1 MRSLLGAAPMA
12 GAGPEPARIQDSYG
26 YRAFAQVHGP
36 AADSLDYA
44 AQVVTRE
51 LNAASENPLVD
62 PAGQAVWH
70 NGNFHAA
77 YVGLALD
84 SARAALFQTAALSA
98 ARLGTLVEPS
108 FTGLHA
114 FAADAPASSGIMILE
129 YVAQSAVADLRRF
142 ATPAAL
148 GSAVLSRGVEEHAG
162 FSTQSARASTDA
174 VAAYRAVL
182 SCELAAA
189 IRVLRMQGRAPA
201 ADAPL
206 RGAFDAADA
215 VLDARTAD
223 RPLDADLAAAEGLL
237 GGYAAF
243 GREGD
248 DV

>member
-1 MRSLLGAAPMA
+1 
-12 GAGPEPARIQDSYG
+12 
-26 YRAFAQVHGP
+26 
-36 AADSLDYA
+36 
-44 AQVVTRE
+44 
-51 LNAASENPLVD
+51 
-62 PAGQAVWH
+62 
-70 NGNFHAA
+70 
-77 YVGLALD
+77 
-84 SARAALFQTAALSA
+84 
-98 ARLGTLVEPS
+98 
-108 FTGLHA
+108 
-114 FAADAPASSGIMILE
+114 
-129 YVAQSAVADLRRF
+129 
-142 ATPAAL
+142 
-148 GSAVLSRGVEEHAG
+148 
-162 FSTQSARASTDA
+162 
-174 VAAYRAVL
+174 VL